1 LKSIQ
6 SWYVWLAAG
15 IFYLYE
21 FIHRFVPNVI
31 VTELMTEFDI
41 SAATVGSLSAYYY
54 YAYSLMQIPVG
65 ILMDKFGTRT
75 LLTFAAF
82 CVTSGGFMF
91 ALTTDIQVAKFS
103 RLLIGFGSAFSFVGC
118 LKLGSHWF
126 SAHKF
131 AFIVGLTS
139 LLGAF
144 GAMLGGKPL
153 VVSIDAIGWRNSLLI
168 IAVVGIFITILLYKV
183 IQDYNLNL
191 PIKPTKAEESATSYL
206 QGILEIVKSKQIWLL
221 SIFGS
226 CMVVPIAAYSE
237 IWGVTAIM
245 QMHNLDR
252 PLAAQI
258 TSFTFLGIA
267 IGGPCIGLL
276 SNYLQSHKIPML
288 FGVVGA
294 IFSFSIIIH
303 ANNLPLIGITILH
316 ILFGFFTS
324 CMLLCFSLC
333 TEYIAVNAR
342 GTAIGFLN
350 TIIMGLSAVAQ
361 PLIGWLLDKDL
372 PNLAVSSH
380 IIQHYNFIAALNY
393 LIVCQLIALIA
404 LLFIREK
411 AL

>member
-1 LKSIQ
+1 
-6 SWYVWLAAG
+6 
-15 IFYLYE
+15 
-21 FIHRFVPNVI
+21 
-31 VTELMTEFDI
+31 
-41 SAATVGSLSAYYY
+41 
-54 YAYSLMQIPVG
+54 
-65 ILMDKFGTRT
+65 
-75 LLTFAAF
+75 
-82 CVTSGGFMF
+82 VTSGSFIF

-139 LLGAF
+139 LLGAL

-153 VVSIDAIGWRNSLLI
+153 AVSIDAIGWRDSLLI
-168 IAVVGIFITILLYKV
+168 IAFVGVFITVLLYKV
-183 IQDYNLNL
+183 IQDYDPDLAMKSTNT
-191 PIKPTKAEESATSYL
+191 PQYSASYI
-206 QGILEIVKSKQIWLL
+206 QGIMEIVKSKQIWLL
-221 SIFGS
+221 SLFGS
-226 CMVVPIAAYSE
+226 CMVAPIAAYSE
-237 IWGVTAIM
+237 IWGVTAVM

-276 SNYLQSHKIPML
+276 SNYIKSRKIPMSI
-288 FGVVGA
+288 GVVGA
-294 IFSFSIIIH
+294 ILSFFIIIH
-303 ANNLPLIGITILH
+303 VNDLPLIGITILH

-333 TEYIAVNAR
+333 TEHIAVNAR

-350 TIIMGLSAVAQ
+350 TIVMGLSAVAQ
-361 PLIGWLLDKDL
+361 PFIGWLLDKDL
-372 PNLAVSSH
+372 TNLEINSH

-404 LLFIREK
+404 LFFIREK
-411 AL
+411 TFLE